1 MNTHTHQHHPNSKS
15 SHDNHALLH
24 LLDGSCID
32 HPHVGKN
39 VKTPCCRDTHSHKH
53 RELWE
58 PNQTCFIR
66 FHDLSYVMILPRN
79 FKVSGFSGAK
89 MQMMSLCVKI
99 SSKDLGTILCFRQES
114 VEDHEKTRR
123 GFWWVS
129 LFPSGKH
136 LLPPIAI
143 AITFRIPSRCLMPQ
157 TYSKWHIGQSQTVWW
172 WILGE
177 CNENTMWMQC
187 PSAISDLNISESN
200 NVKLGLD
207 CLIAWQ
213 SGYRF
218 PFCPHLSKALFIHN
232 TVSEV
237 DGSRQR
243 YLSLIYIYLL

>member
-1 MNTHTHQHHPNSKS
+1 
-15 SHDNHALLH
+15 
-24 LLDGSCID
+24 
-32 HPHVGKN
+32 
-39 VKTPCCRDTHSHKH
+39 
-53 RELWE
+53 
-58 PNQTCFIR
+58 
-66 FHDLSYVMILPRN
+66 
-79 FKVSGFSGAK
+79 
-89 MQMMSLCVKI
+89 MSW
-99 SSKDLGTILCFRQES
+99 SILCHDFAKKLQGLWFFRCKDAND
-114 VEDHEKTRR
+114 VALCEDLVQGPRHNSLLSTRVR
-123 GFWWVS
+123 RRPWKNKEGFLTGFWWVS

-177 CNENTMWMQC
+177 CNENTMRMQC

>member
-1 MNTHTHQHHPNSKS
+1 MSLTLFTDETVWHYEHTHTHQHHPNSKS

-32 HPHVGKN
+32 HPHVGKK

-58 PNQTCFIR
+58 PNQTCLIR
-66 FHDLSYVMILPRN
+66 CHDLSYVMILPRN

-99 SSKDLGTILCFRQES
+99 SSKDLDTILCFRQES
-114 VEDHEKTRR
+114 VEDHEENKEGFLT
-123 GFWWVS
+123 GFWQVS

-136 LLPPIAI
+136 LLPLIAI
-143 AITFRIPSRCLMPQ
+143 AITFRILSRCLMPQ

-177 CNENTMWMQC
+177 CNENTMRMQC

-213 SGYRF
+213 S
-218 PFCPHLSKALFIHN
+218 C
-232 TVSEV
+232 
-237 DGSRQR
+237 
-243 YLSLIYIYLL
+243 